1 MQVRG
6 EQNLR
11 FDSVH
16 EGALKMAALWK
27 PCHVKKKHVH
37 VGGDWDNTGV
47 WSESE
52 SPDVELEM
60 YKVLVCAN
68 NQCAVEKKCSVV
80 SIGKCRTKKGKDRNK
95 IPRGVW
101 GAASCVAW

>member
-1 MQVRG
+1 MIVALCRSVVSKTS
-6 EQNLR
+6 
-11 FDSVH
+11 DSIH
-16 EGALKMAALWK
+16 GGALKMAALWK

-60 YKVLVCAN
+60 YKVLVSAN
-68 NQCAVEKKCSVV
+68 NQCAVEKKCRLPSLSPQF
-80 SIGKCRTKKGKDRNK
+80 SI
-95 IPRGVW
+95 
-101 GAASCVAW
+101 